1 MRESTLTTRDS
12 FAEYWEQ
19 RARRYAS
26 EGDGLGAV
34 CSYGMPG
41 FYNRAIELTQWLA
54 LRPWL
59 SVARDTSVLD
69 AGCGIGRWSRIL
81 AGRGAQVTG
90 VDVSPTMIAQATL
103 RAASQGVA
111 ERCRFLAADLPDL
124 ELGQRFDL
132 VLCVTVLQHILDPE
146 RHRRAL
152 DRLRAHL
159 STKGRLVLLEV
170 APVSPIHRCDTRT
183 FRAITVDTYRRLFDE
198 LGLELER
205 MTGVDTAP
213 LKALVLPAYA
223 RLPRPLAYLTLAT
236 ATAVTFPID
245 AALGRRLVD
254 RSWHKVMVLRHAQD
268 PA

>member
-1 MRESTLTTRDS
+1 MREPTLTTGDP

-19 RARRYAS
+19 RARRYA
-26 EGDGLGAV
+26 GHGHGLRAV

-59 SVARDTSVLD
+59 SVEQGTSVLD

-81 AGRGAQVTG
+81 AARGAQVTG
-90 VDVSPTMIAQATL
+90 VDLSPTMIAEAAG
-103 RAASQGVA
+103 RAARDGVA
-111 ERCRFLAADLPDL
+111 GRCRFLAADLAELD
-124 ELGQRFDL
+124 LGQRFDL

-152 DRLRAHL
+152 ARLQAHL
-159 STKGRLVLLEV
+159 SDRGRLVLLEV
-170 APVSPIHRCDTRT
+170 APVSPIRRCDTGT
-183 FRAITVDTYRRLFDE
+183 FRALTLDTYRRLFDD

-205 MTGVDTAP
+205 MTGVDTSP

-223 RLPRPLAYLTLAT
+223 RLPRPLAYVALAT
-236 ATAVTFPID
+236 ATAFTLPID
-245 AALGRRLVD
+245 AVLGRRLVGS
-254 RSWHKVMVLRHAQD
+254 SWHKVMVLRHARD
-268 PA
+268 SA